1 MAWRVVCR
9 GRHPGASWRRSRP
22 RLSVE
27 PGGFRSLAFDGA
39 EAKLPGAC
47 LKRSH
52 LFLAQSQSR
61 LDTGAM
67 GAFPNKAAAR
77 AHIAKEEEEKR
88 KFHEHQMAVLQE
100 LDRGTKARNVA

>member
-1 MAWRVVCR
+1 
-9 GRHPGASWRRSRP
+9 
-22 RLSVE
+22 
-27 PGGFRSLAFDGA
+27 
-39 EAKLPGAC
+39 
-47 LKRSH
+47 
-52 LFLAQSQSR
+52 
-61 LDTGAM
+61 M